1 MRPSMDTK
9 SSGQKCMKKSELRR
23 RGKGSRDRHKEHQE
37 TRVRRMRC
45 RRGAAG
51 NSARGTTTDITKNA
65 REIGN
70 SS

>member
-9 SSGQKCMKKSELRR
+9 RSGKKCMKKSEFGRW
-23 RGKGSRDRHKEHQE
+23 GKGSRDRHKEHQE

-51 NSARGTTTDITKNA
+51 NSARGTTTDINKKCQ
-65 REIGN
+65 GN
-70 SS
+70 W